1 MSVKIA
7 FGITFVLAI
16 CLTLQWLTFADE
28 EPLNLIQNPSFE
40 SGITGWSVNNNDV
53 TAATY
58 VVDKEDSI
66 DVKQSV
72 IATVDVIGGWGSN
85 FYQGGLPAGKVGDEY
100 TFSVLAKSEGGS
112 VSFTLSI
119 ERGGDPWDKVVQ
131 KPVTV
136 GEDEWTE
143 QYVTFVVG
151 FECPQGWTAYINCS
165 QPKAEFRLDL
175 FRLYEGEYVPYE
187 ELAPPKSVSAADSL
201 IATWGDLKSKPR

>member
-1 MSVKIA
+1 MFVKFA
-7 FGITFVLAI
+7 FGITFVLAL
-16 CLTLQWLTFADE
+16 CLILQGLTFADE

-40 SGITGWSVNNNDV
+40 EGITGWSVNNNDI

-66 DVKQSV
+66 DGKQSV
-72 IATVDVIGGWGSN
+72 LATVDVIGGYGSN

-112 VSFTLSI
+112 VSFALNI
-119 ERGGDPWDKVVQ
+119 ERGGDPWDKVVT

-143 QYVTFVVG
+143 QYVTFVVNID
-151 FECPQGWTAYINCS
+151 CLQWTAYTNCA
-165 QPKAEFRLDL
+165 QAKAEFRLDL
-175 FRLYEGEYVPYE
+175 FRLYEGEYVPYD
-187 ELAPPKSVSAADSL
+187 ELPLPESVSAADKL
-201 IATWGDLKSKPR
+201 VTTWGDLKNKF